1 VERRAF
7 LSRSRVASRRIRSPR
22 PVGRPGDALAFA
34 RGYPDASLAFAGG
47 QPGDALAFARGYPDA
62 SLTCAGGSPGDALA
76 FETVARVATGA
87 CRQQSA
93 RDAGRGGVPMP
104 KCCPQWPR
112 HPRQNAVLGGQMD
125 RMRTN
130 SEVSPTILQRSTL
143 LQMGDDDRGIRR
155 LRAAGIVTPVRRGAY
170 SLTADQASIQP
181 WERHALVVTATVPKL
196 GSGAV
201 VSHVPAAALHDL
213 ALWPTRLLP
222 VHISR
227 RITGGGRRTR
237 TLHLHPASLVEGD
250 IVAVNGLSVTSVTRT
265 VIDVARTEPFE
276 TGVVAADE
284 ALRRGLT
291 TREELLD
298 GLASQRGRAG
308 CYLAAR
314 VVAFADGRSESVGE
328 SRSRVAILRM
338 GLEPP
343 ELQVNVHDVD
353 GVWLARADF
362 AYVQ

>member
-1 VERRAF
+1 
-7 LSRSRVASRRIRSPR
+7 
-22 PVGRPGDALAFA
+22 
-34 RGYPDASLAFAGG
+34 
-47 QPGDALAFARGYPDA
+47 
-62 SLTCAGGSPGDALA
+62 
-76 FETVARVATGA
+76 
-87 CRQQSA
+87 
-93 RDAGRGGVPMP
+93 
-104 KCCPQWPR
+104 
-112 HPRQNAVLGGQMD
+112 MD

-237 TLHLHPASLVEGD
+237 TLHLHPHRWSRG
-250 IVAVNGLSVTSVTRT
+250 TS
-265 VIDVARTEPFE
+265 
-276 TGVVAADE
+276 
-284 ALRRGLT
+284 
-291 TREELLD
+291 
-298 GLASQRGRAG
+298 
-308 CYLAAR
+308 
-314 VVAFADGRSESVGE
+314 
-328 SRSRVAILRM
+328 SR
-338 GLEPP
+338 
-343 ELQVNVHDVD
+343 
-353 GVWLARADF
+353 
-362 AYVQ
+362 